1 MKRKIEPITN
11 IVERISIA
19 LRGVGE
25 QVALTGEMVTN
36 HFALQRT
43 ERAGLDFLYS
53 RGGTCTA
60 GELSKATGLT
70 TGSTTAL
77 IDRLVE
83 GGYAVREPDP
93 SDRRKQI
100 VRIPQ
105 RVLADCEAVYAP
117 IRAELFRFW
126 SSYSVEDLEIV
137 EDFLTRSTQLHAECL
152 RRSRTSAS
160 NTSKSAR
167 LIRKGTR
174 PPVTSTA

>member
-1 MKRKIEPITN
+1 MKRKAEPITN
-11 IVERISIA
+11 IIERIVIA

-25 QVALTGEMVTN
+25 QVALTGEMVTSN
-36 HFALQRT
+36 FALQRT

-53 RGGTCTA
+53 RGGACTA

-93 SDRRKQI
+93 NDRRKQI
-100 VRIPQ
+100 VRIPKS
-105 RVLADCEAVYAP
+105 VLADCEAAYAP
-117 IRAELFRFW
+117 VRAEMFRFW
-126 SSYSVEDLEIV
+126 SSYSVKDLEIV
-137 EDFLTRSTQLHAECL
+137 EDFLTRSTQLHGECL

-160 NTSKSAR
+160 GTSKRGRA
-167 LIRKGTR
+167 
-174 PPVTSTA
+174 